1 MHASFLV
8 TLAKIHLFSCLCSDH
23 QSPST
28 SDAHRFSP
36 RRLDRYLLI
45 MPTVLQVYSNHQSN
59 SLLCRT
65 VEFICK
71 QFYVLHRKPFV
82 LQMLGSIAPM
92 LDLNTDLP
100 FADANKVRTPS
111 GAVKF
116 MQCGIYS

>member
-1 MHASFLV
+1 
-8 TLAKIHLFSCLCSDH
+8 
-23 QSPST
+23 
-28 SDAHRFSP
+28 
-36 RRLDRYLLI
+36 

-100 FADANKVRTPS
+100 FADANKVRAPS
-111 GAVKF
+111 GTVKF